1 MTPSPTAPLSFSQER
16 IWFLEQLTPG
26 TALQNIPL
34 AVRLTGDLEPAALT
48 GALRGVLRRH
58 DALRTAV
65 TVVDGHPVQQVS
77 DAVDLPV
84 PLTDLS
90 GPEAARVAAAA
101 QDWLR
106 EQARTPIRLDR
117 APLMRAALAR
127 LGERHHMLAVTVHHI
142 AFDGWSVG
150 LLMRE
155 LGERY
160 TAALNGRSA
169 ALPELPLRYADFA
182 ARQRAALTSGDMAG
196 DLAHWRVELTGDLPV
211 LELPTDHTRPETA
224 AHRGATVSRVLPDDC
239 ADAVSALAR
248 AAGVTPYMVLLGGYA
263 TLLGRWGGQRS
274 VVVGSPIAG
283 RTSEDL
289 EELIGFFVNSVALH
303 IDLSGDPWFG
313 ELLRRVRKKALGA
326 YAHQSVP
333 FEKVVE
339 ELSPGREGNRAP
351 LFQTMFVL
359 QNAPAD
365 GLRLPG
371 LEVRPLHV
379 HNGTAKFDL
388 LMSVSKLPEGLTVT
402 LEYDTALFEE
412 GTAARLLEQYETL
425 LRGAAAAPDTPLSRL
440 PLIDAHETARLL
452 ALGRSGERFPVHGT
466 LHGTF
471 EDQARRRPD
480 APALTFGAHHLSY
493 AELNAKAD
501 ALAARLRAL
510 GTGTG
515 TGTESLVGLYLN
527 RGLDTVISILAVLK
541 AGAAYVPMD
550 AAYPGRRVARI
561 LSDAR
566 PPVLVVHD
574 ALRDRLPEYDGHLL
588 VVDGPDVPARRPA
601 TPPPSA
607 PLGPDSAAYV
617 IYTSGSTGTP
627 KGVQITHAN
636 VLRLFAATREQYRFG
651 HHDVWPLFHSYA
663 FDVSVW
669 ELWGALLHGGRLVV
683 VPDATARDAEAY
695 RELVRAE
702 RVTVLNQTPSAFVHF
717 SAADAR
723 HAPDELALRWIIF
736 AGEALEPGSL
746 KGWFARHGDR
756 TPRLVNMYGITETTV
771 HVTMREMTRDDVT
784 LARRS
789 PIGRPMPD
797 LALYVLDGQL
807 QPVPVGTTGELYVG
821 GPGLARCYFGA
832 PALTADRFAPDPFGT
847 MPGGRLYRSGD
858 LARITPEGEIE
869 YLGRADHQIKVRG
882 YRIEAGEIESQLLDH
897 PAVDSAVVVPQR
909 DPGGDLRLL
918 AYVTGDGQQVSG
930 DALRDLLAERLPAYM
945 LPWRVVVLDTLPL
958 TVNGKV
964 DRAALPEPGGDR
976 LAVATAYAEPRDATE
991 QAVADAFAAVLGLD
1005 RVGIQDNFF
1014 DLGGH
1019 SLLATRLVFRLRD
1032 ELSTEVPLRT
1042 LFEVPTVG
1050 GIAAAVRR
1058 SSGSG
1063 GPAHDPTRVLTAD
1076 AQPPGGLTGFGTP
1089 APQVLNKPTDVLLT
1103 GTTGFLGA
1111 FLLRELLRTTDA
1123 DVHCLV
1129 RAEDGGRA
1137 RQRIEATAR
1146 RYGVWDEETARRI
1159 RPVVGDLSAPG
1170 LGLAAQEADRL
1181 AHTMDAIYHCGAAVN
1196 LVYPYE
1202 QLKAANVDGTKE
1214 LVWLADRSG
1223 RAPLHYL
1230 STVGVFAA
1238 PPAHGGAARETDVTG
1253 PAGQLRQGYTQSK
1266 WVGEQIVLKAAAA
1279 GLPVTVH
1286 RPSRIAGDSRSGAC
1300 QTDDYLWR
1308 VIKGCVQAGAYPADA
1323 RVMIDL
1329 VPVDHVSAAVV
1340 ALSHDPRA
1348 IGRVHHLVNPHP
1360 VPLSEVLGH
1369 VRAFGYELAGLPF
1382 TEWARAVAADADNAA
1397 YPLLG
1402 VLEGG
1407 AGADGG
1413 LRFAQDDTAALL
1425 DATPIRCPALDA
1437 DLMHRYLTHFVRT
1450 GFLPTTA

>member
-34 AVRLTGDLEPAALT
+34 AVRLTGDLDVAALT
-48 GALRGVLRRH
+48 GALRGILRRH

-77 DAVDLPV
+77 DAVDLSV

-90 GPEAARVAAAA
+90 GPDATLAEASA

-106 EQARTPIRLDR
+106 EQARTPLHLDR

-127 LGERHHMLAVTVHHI
+127 LGERHHILAVTVHHI

-150 LLMRE
+150 VLMRE

-160 TAALNGRSA
+160 TAALEGRAVTLS
-169 ALPELPLRYADFA
+169 ELPLQYADFA
-182 ARQRAALTSGDMAG
+182 ARQRAAFASGDMAD
-196 DLAHWRVELTGDLPV
+196 DLAHWRGALAGDLPV
-211 LELPTDHTRPETA
+211 LELPTDRTRPETA
-224 AHRGATVSRVLPDDC
+224 TYRGATVSRVLPDDC
-239 ADAVSALAR
+239 ADAVAALAR
-248 AAGVTPYMVLLGGYA
+248 AGGVTPYMVLLGGYA
-263 TLLGRWGGQRS
+263 ALLGRWGGQRS

-289 EELIGFFVNSVALH
+289 EKLIGFFVNSVALH
-303 IDLSGDPWFG
+303 IDLSGDPGFG

-339 ELSPGREGNRAP
+339 ELSPGRESNRAP

-371 LEVRPLHV
+371 LEVQPLHV

-440 PLIDAHETARLL
+440 PLIDATETARLL
-452 ALGRSGERFPVHGT
+452 ALGQSGACFPVQGT

-471 EDQARRRPD
+471 EEQARRRPD
-480 APALTFGAHHLSY
+480 ATALTFEGHHLSY
-493 AELNAKAD
+493 AELDSRAN
-501 ALAARLRAL
+501 ALAARLRDL
-510 GTGTG
+510 GID
-515 TGTESLVGLYLN
+515 TESLVGLYLN
-527 RGLDTVISILAVLK
+527 RSPDTVVSILAVLK

-550 AAYPGRRVARI
+550 AAYPGPRVARI

-566 PPVLVVHD
+566 PSVLVVHD

-588 VVDGPDVPARRPA
+588 VVDGQDVPAQSPA
-601 TPPPSA
+601 APQAAA
-607 PLGPDSAAYV
+607 PLGPDNAAYV

-636 VLRLFAATREQYRFG
+636 VLRLFAATREQYRFD

-702 RVTVLNQTPSAFVHF
+702 GVTVLNQTPSAFVHF

-723 HAPDELALRWIIF
+723 CAPDELALRWIIF

-771 HVTMREMTRDDVT
+771 HVTVREMTRDDLT
-784 LARRS
+784 PARRS

-797 LALYVLDGQL
+797 LALYVLDGHL
-807 QPVPVGTTGELYVG
+807 QPVPVGTTGELHVG

-832 PALTADRFAPDPFGT
+832 PALTADRFVPDPFGAT
-847 MPGGRLYRSGD
+847 PGGRLYRSGD

-897 PAVDSAVVVPQR
+897 PAVDSAVVMPQR
-909 DPGGDLRLL
+909 DPGGDLRLI
-918 AYVTGDGQQVSG
+918 AYVTYHGQQVSG
-930 DALRDLLAERLPAYM
+930 EALRGLLAERLPGYM
-945 LPWRVVVLDTLPL
+945 LPWRIVVLDTLPL

-964 DRAALPEPGGDR
+964 DRAALPEPGSER
-976 LAVATAYAEPRDATE
+976 PFATTAYAEPRDATE
-991 QAVADAFAAVLGLD
+991 RAVADAFAAVLGLD
-1005 RVGIQDNFF
+1005 RVGVQDNFF

-1019 SLLATRLVFRLRD
+1019 SLLATRLVFRLRED
-1032 ELSTEVPLRT
+1032 LSTELPLRT
-1042 LFEVPTVG
+1042 LFEIPTVE

-1058 SSGSG
+1058 SGGSG
-1063 GPAHDPTRVLTAD
+1063 VLPHDLARVLAAE
-1076 AQPPGGLTGFGTP
+1076 AQPPGGLTGFRTP
-1089 APQVLNKPTDVLLT
+1089 DPQVLTKPADVLLT
-1103 GTTGFLGA
+1103 GATGFLGA
-1111 FLLRELLRTTDA
+1111 FLLRELIRTTDA

-1129 RAEDGGRA
+1129 RAEDGYRA

-1170 LGLAAQEADRL
+1170 LGLAAPEADRL
-1181 AHTMDAIYHCGAAVN
+1181 AHTVDAIYHCGASVN

-1202 QLKAANVDGTKE
+1202 QLRAANVDGTKE
-1214 LVWLADRSG
+1214 LVRLADRSG
-1223 RAPLHYL
+1223 RAPLHYI

-1266 WVGEQIVLKAAAA
+1266 WVGEQVVLKAAAA

-1323 RVMIDL
+1323 RVLTDL

-1369 VRAFGYELAGLPF
+1369 VRAFGYELTGLTF
-1382 TEWARAVAADADNAA
+1382 AEWARAIAADTDNAA

-1402 VLEGG
+1402 VLE
-1407 AGADGG
+1407 AGSGSDGG
-1413 LRFAQDDTAALL
+1413 LRFDQGDTAALL
-1425 DATPIRCPALDA
+1425 DATPLRCPVLDA

-1450 GFLPTTA
+1450 GFLPATA